1 LYDAESKFGDK
12 EFVMRMTWALAGA
25 ISAAA
30 LFALAGVRRPSSS
43 LGGREPA
50 LAHDDPAT
58 QPASEPTSTGLAGEV
73 LETLAVP
80 KYTYLRLQTASGEV
94 WAAIPSAS
102 VALHSHVQIA
112 DATRMDDFKSSTLS
126 RTFPVIYF
134 GTLASAPNAQ
144 PEPAA
149 AIANLPAVSDDQP
162 LPPGHPAIGSAENA
176 DSLPPGHPSLN
187 EAAPF
192 DAPPHGSA
200 MADSAAALPALPP
213 PPSQP
218 ATGKN
223 AHRVAELVA
232 ARASLAGQRV
242 RVRGEVTKVTDV
254 QDHAFFHIRDS
265 SLGPD
270 GQPADLV
277 LISSTRPK
285 RGEIATFEGLLR
297 VDVDVGIGFKYPAL
311 LENAAISAE

>member
-1 LYDAESKFGDK
+1 
-12 EFVMRMTWALAGA
+12 MRMTWALAGA
-25 ISAAA
+25 VSAAA
-30 LFALAGVRRPSSS
+30 LFALAGVRRPTS
-43 LGGREPA
+43 LLREPEP
-50 LAHDDPAT
+50 LAAPAQNDPLT
-58 QPASEPTSTGLAGEV
+58 QPTSEPASAGLEGEV
-73 LETLAVP
+73 LETLPVA
-80 KYTYLRLQTASGEV
+80 KYTYLRLQTAAGEV
-94 WAAIPSAS
+94 WAAVPSTR
-102 VALHSHVQIA
+102 VALHSRARIEG
-112 DATRMDDFKSSTLS
+112 ATRMDDFKSSTLN

-134 GTLASAPNAQ
+134 GTLGGASDGQ
-144 PEPAA
+144 PEPGAA
-149 AIANLPAVSDDQP
+149 VTNLPAVSDDQP
-162 LPPGHPAIGSAENA
+162 LPPGHPAIDNAESA

-192 DAPPHGSA
+192 DAPPPARA
-200 MADSAAALPALPP
+200 MEGAAAQPALPP
-213 PPSQP
+213 PPSEP

-232 ARASLAGQRV
+232 QRASLAGQRV

-277 LISSTRPK
+277 LTSSVRPK
-285 RGEIATFEGLLR
+285 RGDIATFEGLMR

-311 LENAAISAE
+311 IENAAVSAE